1 LEKIMVREVTSE
13 ARLAALSPEEA
24 AALWTVR
31 HSEGLTSHEQEQFAS
46 WLNRSSENAAAW
58 EDAQAAWDSFDDAD
72 DDEILLAMRSHALA
86 SQRTSWFRPE
96 LAAAAAVALL
106 LLVSAILFLPS
117 PMPNASPSGQQ
128 NVPPAV
134 VYASAAGEVKVV
146 TLPDGSRVT
155 LDAASSFETRF
166 SGTSRSARLLR
177 GRAFFDVKSNPQR
190 PFSVAAAD
198 RLVMALG
205 TRFDVRLRPDELT
218 VTLVEGS
225 VEISAPGMVGST
237 VLKPGQQFVEH
248 KGTAVV
254 RSLES
259 SVDTAL
265 EWQQGFITFD
275 NDTLADAV
283 AEINRYSSKQLVIQD
298 PSVASLRVTGQF
310 RTGDAERFGRTVAEI
325 HPVRLIRRGPNEL
338 ELARRG

>member
-1 LEKIMVREVTSE
+1 LGKIMIREVTSE
-13 ARLAALSPEEA
+13 AHLAALSPEQA
-24 AALWTVR
+24 AAYWTVR
-31 HSEGLTSHEQEQFAS
+31 HGEGLAAHEEKQFAD
-46 WLNRSSENAAAW
+46 WLTRSAENAAAW
-58 EDAQAAWDSFDDAD
+58 SDAQLAWDAFDEAG

-106 LLVSAILFLPS
+106 LLVSALLFLPNY
-117 PMPNASPSGQQ
+117 MPGSGPSGQQ
-128 NVPPAV
+128 NAPPAI

-146 TLPDGSRVT
+146 TLADGSRVT

-166 SGTSRSARLLR
+166 SEASRSARLLR

-198 RLVMALG
+198 RLVLALG

-237 VLKPGQQFVEH
+237 VLKPGQQFVEREA
-248 KGTAVV
+248 TAVV
-254 RSLES
+254 RSLGSE
-259 SVDTAL
+259 VDAAL
-265 EWQQGFITFD
+265 EWQQGFVTFD
-275 NDTLADAV
+275 NDTLAEAV
-283 AEINRYSSKQLVIQD
+283 AEINRYSSQQLVIRD
-298 PSVASLRVTGQF
+298 PAVASLRVTGQF
-310 RTGDAERFGRTVAEI
+310 RTGDAERFGRTVGEI
-325 HPVRLIRRGPNEL
+325 HKVKLIRRGSTLIEL
-338 ELARRG
+338 VLRD

>member
-1 LEKIMVREVTSE
+1 MVREVISE
-13 ARLAALSPEEA
+13 ARLAAFSPEEA
-24 AALWTVR
+24 AAFWTVR
-31 HSEGLTSHEQEQFAS
+31 HAEGLTAHEEEQFAI
-46 WLNRSSENAAAW
+46 WLGRSAENAAAW
-58 EDAQAAWDSFDDAD
+58 SDAQSAWDSFDEAGE
-72 DDEILLAMRSHALA
+72 DEILLAMRSHALA
-86 SQRTSWFRPE
+86 SQPTSWFRPE
-96 LAAAAAVALL
+96 LAAAAAVALV
-106 LLVSAILFLPS
+106 LLVSALFFLPS
-117 PMPNASPSGQQ
+117 YMPGSGTSSQQ
-128 NVPPAV
+128 NAPSPV

-166 SGTSRSARLLR
+166 SDASRSARLLR
-177 GRAFFDVKSNPQR
+177 GRAFFDVKTNPQR

-198 RLVMALG
+198 RLVLALG

-254 RSLES
+254 RSLQSEMN
-259 SVDTAL
+259 TAL
-265 EWQQGFITFD
+265 EWQQGFVTFD
-275 NDTLADAV
+275 NDTLAEAV
-283 AEINRYSSKQLVIQD
+283 VEINRYSSQQLVIRN
-298 PSVASLRVTGQF
+298 PAVASLRVTGQF

-325 HPVRLIRRGPNEL
+325 HPVRLVRRGPNLIEL
-338 ELARRG
+338 VRRS

>member
-1 LEKIMVREVTSE
+1 MVREVISE

-24 AALWTVR
+24 AAFWTVR
-31 HSEGLTSHEQEQFAS
+31 HAEGLAAHEEEQFAI
-46 WLNRSSENAAAW
+46 WLSRSAENAAAW
-58 EDAQAAWDSFDDAD
+58 SDAQSAWDSFDEAG
-72 DDEILLAMRSHALA
+72 DDEILLAMRSQALA

-106 LLVSAILFLPS
+106 LLVSALLFLPS
-117 PMPNASPSGQQ
+117 HMPGNGSSGQQ
-128 NVPPAV
+128 NAPSPV

-166 SGTSRSARLLR
+166 SGSSRSARLLR
-177 GRAFFDVKSNPQR
+177 GRAFFDVKTNPQR

-198 RLVMALG
+198 RLVLALG

-254 RSLES
+254 RSLQSELN
-259 SVDTAL
+259 TAL
-265 EWQQGFITFD
+265 EWQQGFVTFD
-275 NDTLADAV
+275 NDTLAEAV
-283 AEINRYSSKQLVIQD
+283 VEINRYSSQQLVIRD
-298 PSVASLRVTGQF
+298 PAVASLRVTGQF
-310 RTGDAERFGRTVAEI
+310 RTGDAERFGRTVGEI
-325 HPVRLIRRGPNEL
+325 HPVRLVRRAPNLIEL
-338 ELARRG
+338 VRRS